1 MNLYS
6 ILVLFNIIFV
16 SSYNFK
22 KYINRKSLY
31 KLYLENSVSSQNG
44 FGTRFVHGYY
54 NADTNSGSIIPSI
67 NLGTTYIQKLPGL
80 KPGKD
85 DPNSHG
91 TGYFYSRQANPTRG
105 ELERVLANIENANY
119 SAVFASGMAAI
130 STVIQMLKSGDHVIA
145 LDDLYGGTS
154 SYFRD
159 IASKNGISFS
169 FINMDSSE
177 TIESAIQSNTVLIW
191 LESLTNPLLK
201 TVDIKMVSKIA
212 KKHNC
217 LLVVDSTFCSPY
229 LQNPLQL
236 GADIVVHSATK
247 YIGGHSDILMGVV
260 LCNEY
265 NIIKQIR
272 FIQTGIGAVPS
283 PFECYLTMRGLK
295 TLHLRMESSQKN
307 ALAIATFLESHPLIE
322 KVIYPGLLSYKYY
335 DIAKS
340 QTRGSGAM
348 IAVYIKGNSDIVIKF
363 LQNLKIFA
371 LAVSLGAVESLVC
384 APALMTHLSVP
395 NDEKIKLGLTD
406 NLIRISVGIEDIND
420 LINDLKQA
428 LDSAV

>member
-1 MNLYS
+1 MLNRRS
-6 ILVLFNIIFV
+6 I
-16 SSYNFK
+16 YNQNP
-22 KYINRKSLY
+22 YN
-31 KLYLENSVSSQNG
+31 KLYLDTNG
-44 FGTRFVHGYY
+44 FGTRIVHGEY
-54 NADTNSGSIIPSI
+54 NADSNSGSIIPSI
-67 NLGTTYIQKLPGL
+67 NLGTTYVQKLPGL
-80 KPGKD
+80 KPGKN

-105 ELERVLANIENANY
+105 ELERVLANVENAKY
-119 SAVFASGMAAI
+119 GAVFASGMAAI
-130 STVIQMLKSGDHVIA
+130 STVIQMLKSGDHVVT

-159 IASKNGISFS
+159 IASKNGIEFS
-169 FINMDSSE
+169 FINMDSSDI
-177 TIESAIQSNTVLIW
+177 IESAIKSNTVLIW
-191 LESLTNPLLK
+191 IESLTNPLLK
-201 TVDIKMVSKIA
+201 TVDIRMISKIA
-212 KKHNC
+212 KKYNC
-217 LLVVDSTFCSPY
+217 LLVVDSTFYSPY
-229 LQNPLQL
+229 LQNPLEL

-265 NIIKQIR
+265 SIIKKIR

-295 TLHLRMESSQKN
+295 TLHLRMDRSQQN
-307 ALAIATFLESHPLIE
+307 ALEIAKFLETHPLIE
-322 KVIYPGLLSYKYY
+322 KVIYPGLASYKYY
-335 DIAKS
+335 DIARAQS
-340 QTRGSGAM
+340 RGPGAM
-348 IAVYIKGNSDIVIKF
+348 IAIYIKGDYPVVINF

-395 NDEKIKLGLTD
+395 NDQKIKLGLTD
-406 NLIRISVGIEDIND
+406 NLIRISVGIEDTCD

-428 LDSAV
+428 LESAL